1 MNYSLQPSQGKGGAI
16 RVINSIEIQASN
28 CIIPF
33 IASCASVQP
42 ITLPF
47 SLDEKEKI
55 MRSRVFVGACT
66 LLFLCAGTLCAQAP
80 LLKDGVK
87 IMDGSAFLEVTY
99 CSTPTV
105 ADWNNDGAK
114 DLIVGQFTSG
124 YIWLYLNQGTN
135 LNPVFNGGSKIES
148 GGTPITTSY
157 G

>member
-1 MNYSLQPSQGKGGAI
+1 
-16 RVINSIEIQASN
+16 
-28 CIIPF
+28 
-33 IASCASVQP
+33 
-42 ITLPF
+42 
-47 SLDEKEKI
+47 
-55 MRSRVFVGACT
+55 
-66 LLFLCAGTLCAQAP
+66 
-80 LLKDGVK
+80 
-87 IMDGSAFLEVTY
+87 MDGSSFLEVTY

-124 YIWLYLNQGTN
+124 YIWLFLNQGTN